1 MVTIKTL
8 REYLALP
15 PDAPDTIADICLK
28 AAKSKARTAGIPEFL
43 NNKQYD
49 MFLCA
54 LASCWYDNR
63 GMAFNNEY
71 GNETAQ
77 RLINA
82 FVLELRYAAEE
93 ATPET
98 FKLTITAGENTAVTV
113 KDSNG
118 NEYETGSDIE
128 AGTVLIITA
137 TADEGYTL
145 STFTINEVEKTS
157 PDVHTV
163 TGAVVIVTGA
173 AVIPGGE

>member
-15 PDAPDTIADICLK
+15 PDAPDTIVDICLK

-54 LASCWYDNR
+54 LAACWYDNR
-63 GMAFNNEY
+63 GMTFQNAYNDEA
-71 GNETAQ
+71 AQ

-82 FVLELRYAAEE
+82 FVLELRHAGEDE
-93 ATPET
+93 TPET
-98 FKLTITAGENTAVTV
+98 FKLTITQGENTTATV
-113 KDSNG
+113 KDSDG
-118 NEYETGSDIE
+118 NEHEDGADIE

-145 STFTINEVEKTS
+145 STFTVNEVEKTS

-173 AVIPGGE
+173 AVIPGG